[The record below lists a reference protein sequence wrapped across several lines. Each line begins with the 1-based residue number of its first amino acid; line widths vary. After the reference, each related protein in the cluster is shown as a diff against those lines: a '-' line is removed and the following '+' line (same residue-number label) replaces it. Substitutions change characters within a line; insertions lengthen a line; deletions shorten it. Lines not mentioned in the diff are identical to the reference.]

1 MDAVVVD
8 LKDFAVRTPEQ
19 VFRVFFK
26 LYDAAKVK
34 TELWHH
40 FGTWA
45 ASIHKEQATPS
56 DREAQV
62 ALLFDQL
69 IALTEA
75 LEQLSGGI
83 TTGTHCVVCKQQ
95 KEKMKREEPEG
106 KA

>member
-34 TELWHH
+34 TELWHL
-40 FGTWA
+40 FGSWA
-45 ASIHKEQATPS
+45 VGGEKGAIGADEK
-56 DREAQV
+56 EAQV

-69 IALTEA
+69 IALAEA
-75 LEQLSGGI
+75 LENLRDGK
-83 TTGTHCVVCKQQ
+83 TTAISCVVCGG
-95 KEKMKREEPEG
+95 KRKNKVG
-106 KA
+106 KDTGEQA